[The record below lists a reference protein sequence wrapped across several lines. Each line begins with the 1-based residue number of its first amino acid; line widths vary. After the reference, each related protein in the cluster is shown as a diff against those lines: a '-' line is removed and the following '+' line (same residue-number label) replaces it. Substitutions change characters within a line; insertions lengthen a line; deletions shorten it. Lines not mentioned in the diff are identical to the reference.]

1 MHSRFGI
8 AGLFISSLLIL
19 VISCGT
25 PPDLPS
31 FSIDAIV
38 DTTEATI
45 GDVINFQITV
55 HGQGNR
61 KIDFGNWG
69 QDSSKIQVRSSQLF
83 DGPKADDMGIRLEIA
98 LWDTGRIEIP
108 GYPVIITKSS
118 PRDSFTLYTDPV
130 YVTVKSLLNHQG
142 QPQLRPIKGP
152 VAIPILIPW
161 RTIILLILLISLIIT
176 IFTLWRR
183 RINRIAFPTT
193 EVIPV
198 EPADIIA
205 LRRLEN
211 IRTTKNWDRGDYKTF
226 YFNLTSTLK
235 EYVENALFFKTLEMT
250 TAEIESINDHFPFN
264 EKLTANWIDLMTRA
278 DLVKFA
284 RQIPDTATC
293 VTDLDFADRFIAE
306 TLKYWK
312 IELLLDPGD
321 SKYETSST

>member
-25 PPDLPS
+25 PPDLPP

-108 GYPVIITKSS
+108 GFPVIITKS
-118 PRDSFTLYTDPV
+118 
-130 YVTVKSLLNHQG
+130 Q
-142 QPQLRPIKGP
+142 
-152 VAIPILIPW
+152 
-161 RTIILLILLISLIIT
+161 
-176 IFTLWRR
+176 
-183 RINRIAFPTT
+183 
-193 EVIPV
+193 E
-198 EPADIIA
+198 
-205 LRRLEN
+205 
-211 IRTTKNWDRGDYKTF
+211 
-226 YFNLTSTLK
+226 
-235 EYVENALFFKTLEMT
+235 
-250 TAEIESINDHFPFN
+250 
-264 EKLTANWIDLMTRA
+264 
-278 DLVKFA
+278 
-284 RQIPDTATC
+284 TAT
-293 VTDLDFADRFIAE
+293 R
-306 TLKYWK
+306 
-312 IELLLDPGD
+312 
-321 SKYETSST
+321 SSGKCQCECEQHNKVPPAYYPTRI